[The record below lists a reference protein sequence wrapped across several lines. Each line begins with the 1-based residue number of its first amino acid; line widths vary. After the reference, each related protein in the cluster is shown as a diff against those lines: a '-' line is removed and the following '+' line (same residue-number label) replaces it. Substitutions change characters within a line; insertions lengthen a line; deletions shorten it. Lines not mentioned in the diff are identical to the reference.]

1 MFMSKETYGEMPVV
15 YKKEKSTI
23 ILILDGLFDL
33 SIGILY
39 FFFLRS
45 LLKVLV
51 QPLQESPIFSFD
63 IMLFFDII
71 LTLELIM
78 AILELIA
85 VYFIKFSD
93 NETIPKYIKRAFIA
107 SHVILIPLGG
117 VINLIVDYILM

>member
-1 MFMSKETYGEMPVV
+1 MTERKNYDDPPVV
-15 YKKEKSTI
+15 YKKERSTI

-33 SIGILY
+33 TIGIGY
-39 FFFLRS
+39 FLFLRP

-51 QPLQESPIFSFD
+51 QPLQKTAIFSFN

-71 LTLELIM
+71 LIMEFIM
-78 AILELIA
+78 AVLELIA

-93 NETIPKYIKRAFIA
+93 NEIIPKYIKRAFIVT
-107 SHVILIPLGG
+107 HVLLIPLGG